1 MRSFLSSLLLLAC
14 ILCGTSSAFAQGTN
28 LGTIRGRVT
37 DPAGAAVQ
45 NASVQ
50 VTDVETNISR
60 DLTTNADGEYEAAAL
75 KSGTYKVT
83 ITVQGF
89 ATRVIRAVLAGSDT
103 VRADAALEVGGAVE
117 TVEVQAEA
125 GVIQADTPT
134 IASSITNR
142 QLTELP
148 RESRDIY
155 QFLYLNP
162 NITQGPADGDGFKFI
177 GAQSYGA
184 SFSLDGQRA
193 NGGIFGGVTQS
204 QPSLEVIQ
212 ELTVLSNSFS
222 AEYGGIANIRVVTK
236 RGGADFHGSLFYN
249 NRNSALAAWRLQDKN
264 AKATFTPTTF
274 RPKFET
280 PYFNL
285 NELGGSF
292 SGPVPFSRKRTFF
305 LTSYERRWD
314 LAPLTF
320 RASDLPTST
329 VLNGNFTGLNATT
342 RPAVPADLLPL
353 LTAQELGCGNGTNT
367 FRSGPCDPNNPPSPT
382 NVTNP
387 LRFNVIPQRLLNP
400 IALAFVNTYYPNTGA
415 APFNPANGRLREEY
429 YQNVPGL
436 VTRDLFTGRVD
447 HDFSEK
453 DKVYAVYN
461 YQRRNGVRAFAANLP
476 SLGLRD
482 QEGSNHTLA
491 LSYTRVFSPSV
502 VNEARGGFN
511 TQAQYTHAKQTVRQF
526 LSGIGFNEQEIT
538 SYGNV
543 VGPELVDSY
552 GHIAFTIMGPRN
564 LTAGGR
570 SVDRSFDQSLITFG
584 DTLTVIR
591 GQHTLKAGADF
602 VRNQAIDDFVRNR
615 NDPRGTIIYPNN
627 FGGFARFLTGLP
639 PNEVRY
645 VFNVRPSMDV
655 HNWETGY
662 FVQDDW
668 KAHPRL
674 TLSLG
679 LRYDLITPFVDK
691 SNLFINFDPSGTGRN
706 GLKGVFIVPT
716 ADIIPQLHPG
726 FAAQGIITAEEAGVG
741 RGLVKT
747 DKNNFAP
754 RVGAAWRVT
763 DNTVIRGGFGMFY
776 PTSAAQGQ
784 RDAFGSTAFNQR
796 IRRLNTAAAPLSP
809 LPGGIN
815 PRGTTPF
822 TGGANPIVQGLSI
835 NAIPTDLQ
843 SPRIDQFNLTLERDL
858 GWKTGLRASYLGSRM
873 HGLIAGRDLN
883 LLPPSDTPF
892 GTTTGNG
899 TTFCNPYVNP
909 NDPADVARD
918 FIACD
923 ISAADRARLPFSQ
936 FGDFLA
942 SYGNIGTGD
951 SDALQLELNRRFSG
965 GLTFNFSYTLL
976 DQNSSG
982 LDVGASS
989 LGGTLYN
996 QFNPQGDY
1004 SRDAFVSRHR
1014 FVYYGAYDVPLGRR
1028 RRFGKEMNRALDA
1041 VAGGWQVT
1049 WNGFAKSGTGFTP
1062 FWACNNCSPAFP
1074 GNIASSFSDPVG
1086 AFEGIVGY
1094 RATVNGNGPYLR
1106 QGDQF
1111 FNPAAFGLP
1120 SVGADLF
1127 SNPAAA
1133 KRNFLTGPGTWGM
1146 NLGLRKYFN
1155 FSETTRLEAGAD
1167 FNNVFNHPLKSPQ
1180 SLYFA
1185 RVGDFS
1191 IDVDPVTGKPFIN
1204 PAGVIPNP
1212 QFGRTIDSFRQEG
1225 IEDRRLVRVR
1235 LRLTF

>member
-1 MRSFLSSLLLLAC
+1 MKNMSSFLSRLLLLAG

-37 DPAGAAVQ
+37 DQAGAAVQ

-50 VTDVETNISR
+50 VTDLETNISR
-60 DLTTNADGEYEAAAL
+60 DLTTNAEGEYEAAAL
-75 KSGTYKVT
+75 KSGTYRVT
-83 ITVQGF
+83 VSVQGF
-89 ATRVIRAVLAGSDT
+89 ATKAIRVTLTGSDT
-103 VRADAALEVGGAVE
+103 VRADAPLEVGGASE
-117 TVEVQAEA
+117 TVEVVADT
-125 GVIQADTPT
+125 GVIQSDTPT
-134 IASSITNR
+134 ISNSITNQ

-162 NITQGPADGDGFKFI
+162 NITQGSADGDGFKFI

-236 RGGADFHGSLFYN
+236 RGGADYHGSLFYN

-264 AKATFTPTTF
+264 AKATFKPTGF

-292 SGPVPFSRKRTFF
+292 SGPVPFARKRTFF

-320 RASDLPTST
+320 RATDLPTST
-329 VLNGNFTGLNATT
+329 FFGGNFSGLAATS
-342 RPAVPADLLPL
+342 RPAVPAELLPQ
-353 LTAQELGCGNGTNT
+353 LTADELANNTIVTGNA
-367 FRSGPCDPNNPPSPT
+367 
-382 NVTNP
+382 VTGFTR
-387 LRFNVIPQRLLNP
+387 RFNVIPQRLLNP
-400 IALAFVNTYYPNTGA
+400 IALAFVNTYYPNTGN
-415 APFNPANGRLREEY
+415 APYNTANGRLSEEY
-429 YQNVPGL
+429 YQNFPGL
-436 VTRDLFTGRVD
+436 ITRDLFTGRID
-447 HDFSEK
+447 HDFSDK
-453 DKVYAVYN
+453 DKFYAVYN
-461 YQRRNGVRAFAANLP
+461 YQKRNGVRAFTANLP

-482 QEGSNHTLA
+482 QEGANHTLA

-511 TQAQYTHAKQTVRQF
+511 KQDQYTHAKQTVREF
-526 LSGIGFNEQEIT
+526 LSGIGFNDQEIT
-538 SYGNV
+538 SYSNV
-543 VGPELVDSY
+543 VGKDLVDSF
-552 GHIAFTIMGPRN
+552 GHVAFTIMGPRN
-564 LTAGGR
+564 LNAGGR
-570 SVDRSFDQSLITFG
+570 SVDRSFDQSLATFG
-584 DTLTVIR
+584 DTVTVIR
-591 GQHTLKAGADF
+591 GKHAFKAGADF

-615 NDPRGTIIYPNN
+615 NDPRGTIIYANN

-655 HNWETGY
+655 SNWETGY

-668 KAHPRL
+668 KVHPRL
-674 TLSLG
+674 TLNLG

-691 SNLFINFDPSGTGRN
+691 SDLFINFDPSGQGKN
-706 GLKGVFIVPT
+706 GLKGVFIVPR

-747 DKNNFAP
+747 DSNNFAP
-754 RVGAAWRVT
+754 RIGAAWRVT
-763 DNTVIRGGFGMFY
+763 DDTVIRGGFGMFY

-796 IRRLNTAAAPLSP
+796 IRRLNTAAAPLSG
-809 LPGGIN
+809 LPGGLN
-815 PRGTTPF
+815 PRGNTPF

-843 SPRIDQFNLTLERDL
+843 SPRINQFNITVERDL
-858 GWKTGLRASYLGSRM
+858 GWQTGLRASYLGSRM
-873 HGLIAGRDLN
+873 YGLIAGIDLN
-883 LLPPSDTPF
+883 LLPPSDVPF

-899 TTFCNPYVNP
+899 TTICNPFVNP
-909 NDPADVARD
+909 NDPADAARD
-918 FIACD
+918 IVPCD
-923 ISAADRARLPFSQ
+923 ISAADRARLPFPQ

-942 SYGNIGTGD
+942 SYGNIGNGK
-951 SDALQLELNRRFSG
+951 SDALQFELNRRYAG

-976 DQNSSG
+976 DQKSSG

-996 QFNPQGDY
+996 QFDPQGDY

-1014 FVYYGAYDVPLGRR
+1014 VVFYGAYDAPVGRGR
-1028 RRFGKEMNRALDA
+1028 SFGREMNRALDA
-1041 VAGGWQVT
+1041 VVGGWQLS

-1062 FWACNNCSPAFP
+1062 FWYCNNCSPVFP
-1074 GNIASSFSDPVG
+1074 GNIASSFLDPVG
-1086 AFEGIVGY
+1086 AFGNDFTGY
-1094 RATVNGNGPYLR
+1094 RATVTSNDFYLR

-1111 FNPAAFGLP
+1111 FNPLAFGLP
-1120 SVGADLF
+1120 STGADLF
-1127 SNPAAA
+1127 SNPAGA
-1133 KRNFLTGPGTWGM
+1133 KRNILTGPGTWGV
-1146 NLGLRKYFN
+1146 NLGLRKYFK

-1180 SLYFA
+1180 SMYFA

-1191 IDVDPVTGKPFIN
+1191 IDVDPATGKPFIS
-1204 PAGVIPNP
+1204 PAGVVRNQ
-1212 QFGRTIDSFRQEG
+1212 QFGRTLDSFRQEG
-1225 IEDRRLVRVR
+1225 IEDRRLVRLR